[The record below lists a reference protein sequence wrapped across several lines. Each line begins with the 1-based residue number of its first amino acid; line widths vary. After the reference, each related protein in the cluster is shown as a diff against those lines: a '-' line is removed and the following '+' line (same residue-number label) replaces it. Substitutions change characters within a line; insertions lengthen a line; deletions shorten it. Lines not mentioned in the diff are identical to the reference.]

1 MQPIVRFAPSPT
13 GFLHIGGARTALFNY
28 LFAKNTGGK
37 FLLRIEDTDKERS
50 TPQAI
55 QAIIEGLDWLGL
67 EFDDDLVMQSQNINR
82 HKEVAYEMLARNQA
96 YWCYTPISEL
106 EELRKNS
113 EKEGKV
119 FRFQSPWR
127 DKKEISISQETSELK
142 PVLRLKAKKEG
153 KTVINDLV
161 QGEVSVSNEEID
173 DLVLLRG
180 DGTPTYMLAVV
191 VDDHDMEIS
200 HIIRGDDHLTNAFR
214 QKAIYE
220 AMSWKTPEFAHIPL
234 IHGDNGAKLSKRHGA
249 TSVTEYKNLGYLP
262 QTMRNYLLRLGWSCG
277 DLEIISDQKAIELFN
292 LEKIGRSPSRF
303 DFSRLKHLNNHYIRQ
318 KLALELFDLC
328 KNFLPKKPNEQEK
341 IRFLRVIE
349 FAKEKV
355 ELLIELAQICTIFYD
370 EINYEIKPS
379 DKELIFQKQQILV
392 KIIDSLLDISEWSA
406 VSIKSNFEQF
416 CTQNQL
422 KIRDFGLALRS
433 AITFSSASAGGLFEV
448 IEILGKEEVLRRIR
462 IQI

>member
-303 DFSRLKHLNNHYIRQ
+303 DFSKLKHLNNHYIRQ

-355 ELLIELAQICTIFYD
+355 ELLVELAQICTIFYD